1 MNDNLCHYGFFS
13 NVPELF
19 FDYFEGENAVRF
31 GNVGVICA
39 EPGLITGTR
48 KTEQSYIY
56 QFFQIFIARN
66 EHGLGLRGPSRIL
79 GLKFIS
85 QNSQESNF

>member
-31 GNVGVICA
+31 GTVGAICA

-56 QFFQIFIARN
+56 HFF
-66 EHGLGLRGPSRIL
+66 
-79 GLKFIS
+79 
-85 QNSQESNF
+85 SNFHCKDLELKRAWTQAQRPEF

>member
-31 GNVGVICA
+31 GTVGVICA
-39 EPGLITGTR
+39 EPGLITRTR

-56 QFFQIFIARN
+56 QFFFKFSSQGSRA
-66 EHGLGLRGPSRIL
+66 ETSLDSGSETRIL
-79 GLKFIS
+79 GLK
-85 QNSQESNF
+85 